1 MASNQLG
8 SVQRT
13 RITRKPYF
21 VGFNT
26 VNQPNPPYSLTNID
40 LVKRDILNQFATP
53 KGSRIMLPAFGT
65 RIYEMLFDPFD
76 EYTKNT
82 IIDDAIQVI
91 QSEPRVDL
99 VSIDA
104 YQEDQALNIIIV
116 LLFKPESITD
126 NMFVTFSL
134 KNKETF

>member
-1 MASNQLG
+1 MANKQLG
-8 SVQRT
+8 LVQKT
-13 RITRKPYF
+13 RIIRKPFF

-26 VNQPNPPYSLTNID
+26 IDQPNPPYSLTNVD
-40 LVKRDILNQFATP
+40 LVKRDILNHFATP
-53 KGSRIMLPAFGT
+53 LGARVMLPNFGT
-65 RIYEMLFDPFD
+65 RIYEMLFD
-76 EYTKNT
+76 EYTKGA
-82 IIDDAIQVI
+82 IIDDAIRVVQTD
-91 QSEPRVDL
+91 PRVEL

-104 YQEDQALNIIIV
+104 YQEDQALNIILV

>member
-1 MASNQLG
+1 
-8 SVQRT
+8 
-13 RITRKPYF
+13 
-21 VGFNT
+21 
-26 VNQPNPPYSLTNID
+26 
-40 LVKRDILNQFATP
+40 
-53 KGSRIMLPAFGT
+53 MLPNFGT

-76 EYTKNT
+76 EYTKGA
-82 IIDDAIQVI
+82 IIDDAIRVVQTD
-91 QSEPRVDL
+91 PRVEL

-104 YQEDQALNIIIV
+104 YQEDQALNIILV